1 MDYSYLLIGSEIA
14 LSLYPQLIKLVSVDI
29 DIQVVVRFITYST
42 LALVSLFTFS
52 SNSIKEIK
60 NIPWINS
67 IIMGCVNILHVVSSY
82 YSFSVLSSGFSY
94 SLFYT
99 YPIFNLLGRSICNN
113 EKILPINYLYILL
126 AICGVYLV
134 YYKQSYDTQS
144 NDTQSNNSNN
154 IKGIF
159 AGICSAITESL
170 IFFMVKNDISTVSPF
185 IQIIK
190 TYLLGGV
197 LSFIYL
203 SKKWISNYYN
213 TNTTNTTILEN
224 MENKDNKENKENKE
238 NNSLSWNDWIT
249 LILFNALIGYIGY
262 VIRFYLIPKLNTLKF
277 NSLIFIGV
285 IFAYIWGY
293 LLSNENIYLENI
305 LGSGLILFAIFMM
318 NK

>member
-1 MDYSYLLIGSEIA
+1 MDYSYLLVGSEIA

-42 LALVSLFTFS
+42 LAVVSLFTFS
-52 SNSIKEIK
+52 SNSNSNSIKEIK

-99 YPIFNLLGRSICNN
+99 YPIFNLLGRSIFNN

-134 YYKQSYDTQS
+134 YYKQSNDTQS
-144 NDTQSNNSNN
+144 NDTQSHNSDY

-203 SKKWISNYYN
+203 GKKWISNYYN
-213 TNTTNTTILEN
+213 NNTTNTTILEN
-224 MENKDNKENKENKE
+224 MENKE
-238 NNSLSWNDWIT
+238 NNTLSWNDWIT
-249 LILFNALIGYIGY
+249 LILFNALIGFIGY

-293 LLSNENIYLENI
+293 LLSNENIYIENI
-305 LGSGLILFAIFMM
+305 LGSGLILFSIFMM